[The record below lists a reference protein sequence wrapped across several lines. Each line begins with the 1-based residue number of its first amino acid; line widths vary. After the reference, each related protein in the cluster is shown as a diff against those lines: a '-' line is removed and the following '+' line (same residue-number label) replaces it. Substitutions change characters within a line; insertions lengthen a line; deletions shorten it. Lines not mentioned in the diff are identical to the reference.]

1 MTNSPKKFGEEIKQ
15 LRLEKNFGVREF
27 AKMIKKEDGTPISP
41 SYIIDIEKN
50 NRVPSADIIERMAE
64 VLDCDADKLFSLA
77 QKIPPENEK
86 YLKENPALGVLL
98 RKAREAD
105 LKWEKLEEIIE
116 SEIKKKKHEKNT

>member
-1 MTNSPKKFGEEIKQ
+1 MTNNPKKFGEEIKQ

-41 SYIIDIEKN
+41 SYLVDIEKN

-64 VLDCDADKLFSLA
+64 VLGYDTDKLFSLA

-98 RKAREAD
+98 RKAKEVD
-105 LKWEKLEEIIE
+105 LDWKEVEKLIE
-116 SEIKKKKHEKNT
+116 SKIKKKNHEKNT

>member
-1 MTNSPKKFGEEIKQ
+1 MTNTPKKFGEEIKQ
-15 LRLEKNFGVREF
+15 LRMDKNFGVREF

-86 YLKENPALGVLL
+86 YLKENPTLGVLL
-98 RKAREAD
+98 RKAKEVD
-105 LKWEKLEEIIE
+105 LDWKKVEEIID
-116 SEIKKKKHEKNT
+116 SEIKKKNNEKNT